1 MEEGVKKSYSIWS
14 LLVIMTLLAV
24 LLSLPKPTNS
34 CGPMIHALLAG
45 SHQVALWVLFGR
57 LIWMLTGKR
66 RSVLIAES
74 IVAIVVWGPL
84 FIAIAED
91 VLGGGMG
98 KHTVVRTVLSPL
110 GLYDAYGQLYQW
122 IFKTFGYGG
131 L

>member
-1 MEEGVKKSYSIWS
+1 
-14 LLVIMTLLAV
+14 
-24 LLSLPKPTNS
+24 
-34 CGPMIHALLAG
+34 
-45 SHQVALWVLFGR
+45 
-57 LIWMLTGKR
+57 MLTGKR